1 MIVRPACGLV
11 PHAVGR
17 SNRMKNRMKNPTRG
31 VAGVGSV
38 GSIFA
43 RDLVRRHRRRSVL
56 LLVVTTEL
64 EALGGHHLVGEV
76 RFAA

>member
-1 MIVRPACGLV
+1 MIARTGWGLV
-11 PHAVGR
+11 PHEIRR
-17 SNRMKNRMKNPTRG
+17 SKRTKNPTRG

-38 GSIFA
+38 GSIFE
-43 RDLVRRHRRRSVL
+43 RDLVRRRRGRSVL